1 METFIEVEFKDG
13 TVHQVAPEVL
23 ESLLIRN
30 EIVRFKRADGWAIV
44 GQSLLRDVNK
54 RAVYSIPERRH
65 S

>member
-1 METFIEVEFKDG
+1 MASLIEVEVKDG
-13 TVHQVAPEVL
+13 GFYQVSPEVL
-23 ESLLIRN
+23 DSLLIKN

-44 GQSLLRDVNK
+44 GEALLRDSNK